1 MLAGTVIFVSITY
14 LIMVAT
20 YFLHRFRRIHIT
32 VMTSIMLTDFFF
44 PVYLYLTHDW
54 VKRLIGHEEIFSFL
68 IWMHFIL
75 LITLLGF
82 GWVEKI
88 SAQPNWEVNSH
99 QFEYSMTV
107 TGKISF
113 GGVNSTDEND
123 LLAAFAYLLLH

>member
-20 YFLHRFRRIHIT
+20 YFLHRFRRFHIT
-32 VMTSIMLTDFFF
+32 VMTTIMLTDFFF

-75 LITLLGF
+75 LITLYILYIFQIQAGRKILQ
-82 GWVEKI
+82 GDEQARADHVGQAKGILIAKALVIITGALLVE
-88 SAQPNWEVNSH
+88 PD
-99 QFEYSMTV
+99 TP
-107 TGKISF
+107 TP
-113 GGVNSTDEND
+113 
-123 LLAAFAYLLLH
+123 

>member
-75 LITLLGF
+75 LITLYILYIFQIQAGRKILQ
-82 GWVEKI
+82 GDEQARADHVGQAKGILIAKALVIITGALLVEPD
-88 SAQPNWEVNSH
+88 SP
-99 QFEYSMTV
+99 TP
-107 TGKISF
+107 
-113 GGVNSTDEND
+113 
-123 LLAAFAYLLLH
+123 

>member
-1 MLAGTVIFVSITY
+1 
-14 LIMVAT
+14 MVAT

-75 LITLLGF
+75 LITLYILYIFQIQAGRKILH
-82 GWVEKI
+82 GDAQARADHKGQAKGILIAKALVIITGALLVEPD
-88 SAQPNWEVNSH
+88 SP
-99 QFEYSMTV
+99 TP
-107 TGKISF
+107 
-113 GGVNSTDEND
+113 
-123 LLAAFAYLLLH
+123 